1 MDFGEEVLTI
11 HLMGNWRVDSSPPN
25 FASIEEL
32 FDTVGDVRVV
42 AVTTNKV
49 ETWDSMLM
57 TYLVKLVHLCRRH
70 KLEFDRSPL
79 PHDLRMLL
87 NLSLAV
93 PEHENAQLD
102 VETKSFLG
110 RVGKATVDRYGEF
123 LEMLV
128 FTGECFAS
136 VLRMLAGR
144 TSVRW
149 KDFWL
154 IVQEVGANAIW
165 IVTLV
170 SFLIGLII
178 AFLGAVILNRFGADV
193 YVSYLIGYGM
203 LRELGALMT
212 GIIIAG
218 RTGAAFAAEIAS
230 MKFSEEI
237 DALKTLGID
246 PIDFIFLPRILALFL
261 MMPLLVLYADVIG
274 VASGMLVSNLM
285 LDVSVPI
292 FLNGMK
298 VAVALPDYLLG
309 IFKGIVFGILV
320 AISGC
325 LRGMQSRGSAEGVGL
340 ATTSAV
346 VTGITLV
353 IFFNAII
360 DWIAAIYDI

>member
-1 MDFGEEVLTI
+1 MLTI
-11 HLMGNWRVDSSPPN
+11 HLSGKWMVDSSVPD
-25 FASIEEL
+25 FTLVEEL
-32 FDTVGDVRVV
+32 FDTVGDIKVV
-42 AVTTNKV
+42 AVTTNEV
-49 ETWDSMLM
+49 EDWDSMLM
-57 TYLVKLVHLCRRH
+57 PYLVKIVYLCRRH
-70 KLEFDRSPL
+70 ELKFDRSLL
-79 PHDLRMLL
+79 PDDFRNLL

-93 PEHENAQLD
+93 PENDKAQLD
-102 VETKSFLG
+102 VETKSFMG
-110 RVGKATVDRYGEF
+110 RVGKAAVEQYREF
-123 LEMLV
+123 LEVLV
-128 FTGECFAS
+128 FTGECSAS
-136 VLRMLAGR
+136 VFRILIGR

-178 AFLGAVILNRFGADV
+178 AFLGAVVLNRFGADV
-193 YVSYLIGYGM
+193 YVSYLVGYGM

-218 RTGAAFAAEIAS
+218 RTGAAFAAEVAS

-261 MMPLLVLYADVIG
+261 MMPVLVLYADVIG

-285 LDVSVPI
+285 LEISVPI
-292 FLNGMK
+292 FLNGLK

-309 IFKGIVFGILV
+309 IVKGIVFGILI
-320 AISGC
+320 AISSC
-325 LRGMQSRGSAEGVGL
+325 LRGMQSRDSAEGVGL

-346 VTGITLV
+346 VTGITLI